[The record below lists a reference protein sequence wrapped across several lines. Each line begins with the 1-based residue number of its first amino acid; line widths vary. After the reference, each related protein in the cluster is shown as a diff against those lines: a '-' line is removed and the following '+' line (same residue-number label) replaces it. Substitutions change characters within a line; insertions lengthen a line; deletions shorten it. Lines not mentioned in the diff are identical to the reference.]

1 MGDSSLSTD
10 LEETQET
17 ISSISAGQLVLF
29 SLVLI
34 GFSLTY
40 LVFLSFIK
48 SAFNDIIDH
57 EYELDDL
64 ILKYIN
70 QGTWAMGLSAGAATL
85 SIIFII
91 LTFFMRGKL
100 GKILWMFIPVC
111 LIASAGFFTWA
122 AIVMYKPLDEIS
134 DAIDLLDQGN
144 NPTISELDIS
154 QLSSLRASL
163 KLIGMTSILLLVLS
177 VFGAAMALLVKK
189 SK

>member
-1 MGDSSLSTD
+1 MTNPEVSTD
-10 LEETQET
+10 FEET

-48 SAFNDIIDH
+48 SAFNDIIDD

-91 LTFFMRGKL
+91 LTFFMRKF
-100 GKILWMFIPVC
+100 GKILWMFIPIC

-122 AIVMYKPLDEIS
+122 AIVMYKPIDEIS
-134 DAIDLLDQGN
+134 DAIDLLNQGSSKS
-144 NPTISELDIS
+144 TISELDIS